1 MKLAPRS
8 SKLGIRGLALALYF
22 MVAGGPFG
30 LEELIAKVGFK
41 GALLVLAVT
50 PILWSLPTALMVGEL
65 GSALPEEGGFY
76 AWVKRALG
84 PFWGFQEAWLSLAAS
99 VVDMAIYP
107 TLFVAYLG
115 RLVPWVADHG
125 VLTSVAFIGVCLVW
139 NLRGAGAVGRGA
151 TALAV
156 VLLAP
161 FLALAL
167 TNLWQAPLS
176 RAPSPATL
184 RDPLGAMLIALWNYM
199 GWDNAS
205 TVAPEVNAPQRTY
218 PRAVGVSLALVALT
232 YLLPVAAAGA
242 TGVDPSAWTSGSWV
256 DFAGETAGPV
266 VAKAL
271 VVAGAVSPLGMFGAL
286 MMSYSRLPM
295 ALADDGLL
303 HPAFGKRLGKTQVPW
318 VSLVACAGLW
328 MASLGLSFERLVAV
342 DILLYGVSLL
352 LEFAALVWLRVRAPA
367 LPRPYKIPGGLGVV
381 ALLGVGPLLLLGL
394 AFVRNLEETVW
405 GMKSSYFGL
414 LIVAAGPVVYLGARA
429 AWKGPS
435 HHRVDAAANLRY
447 GSGRSRD

>member
-1 MKLAPRS
+1 
-8 SKLGIRGLALALYF
+8 

-41 GALLVLAVT
+41 GALVVLAVT

-65 GSALPEEGGFY
+65 GAALPEEGGFY

-115 RLVPWVADHG
+115 RLVPWVAAHG
-125 VLTSVAFIGVCLVW
+125 VITSVAFIGACLLW

-151 TALAV
+151 TLLAV
-156 VLLAP
+156 VLLLP
-161 FLALAL
+161 FVVLAAV
-167 TNLWQAPLS
+167 NLWHAPLS
-176 RAPSPATL
+176 RTPSPTSL
-184 RDPLGAMLIALWNYM
+184 RDPLGAVLIALWNYM

-205 TVAPEVNAPQRTY
+205 TVAPEVDAPQRTY
-218 PRAVGVSLALVALT
+218 PRAVAISLTLVALT
-232 YLLPVAAAGA
+232 YLIPVAAAAA
-242 TGVDPSAWTSGSWV
+242 TGVDPSNWTSGSWV
-256 DFAGETAGPV
+256 DFAGDTAGPL

-295 ALADDGLL
+295 ALAHDGLL
-303 HPAFGKRLGKTQVPW
+303 PKALGKRIGKTQVPW
-318 VSLVACAGLW
+318 VSLVACAALW
-328 MASLGLSFERLVAV
+328 TASLGLSFERLVAV
-342 DILLYGVSLL
+342 DILLYGASLL
-352 LEFAALVWLRVRAPA
+352 LEFAALVWLRVRSPD
-367 LPRPYKIPGGLGVV
+367 LPRPYKIPGGIGVV
-381 ALLGVGPLLLLGL
+381 ALLGLGPLLLLGL
-394 AFVRNLEETVW
+394 AFVRNLEEQVW

-414 LIVAAGPVVYLGARA
+414 LIVVAGPLAYLGARA
-429 AWKGPS
+429 AWTARPPAS
-435 HHRVDAAANLRY
+435 
-447 GSGRSRD
+447 